1 MNFLQLKYFQ
11 EVARLEHMTKAAES
25 LNVSQ
30 PSISNTI
37 SRLEKELGV
46 PLFVRQGRQIKL
58 TPYGQT
64 FLKRVNRSFFEL
76 DEGVAELKAMAGL
89 ERGYI
94 SIATTL
100 ASIMP
105 FLLKDYLT
113 SYPQNK
119 IIQKQAFSTEDI
131 KKQLINNEIDLC
143 ISWLPI
149 IDEDIEWL
157 PLKMEQIY
165 ISVPMNHRFA
175 HRKKIDLAELAE
187 EKFISLTPEYTFRKL
202 TDDFCYRAGFEPN
215 ISIQIT
221 DASSLHQFVHQDYGV
236 TFTPVF
242 LIPSTRNLNCVHIP
256 IHNPVCQCTIG
267 IAWHK
272 NHSMSQSAKEFIEFT
287 ASFFRDLVMN

>member
-1 MNFLQLKYFQ
+1 MNLLQLKYFQ

-46 PLFVRQGRQIKL
+46 PLFVRQGRQIRL
-58 TPYGQT
+58 TPYGQA

-76 DEGVAELKAMAGL
+76 DEGVAELKEMTGL

-94 SIATTL
+94 SISTTL

-105 FLLKDYLT
+105 YLLKDYLI
-113 SYPQNK
+113 SYPKNK

-165 ISVPMNHRFA
+165 ISVPADHRLA
-175 HRKKIDLAELAE
+175 RRKKIDLMELTN
-187 EKFISLTPEYTFRKL
+187 EKFISLTPEYAFRKV
-202 TDDFCYRAGFEPN
+202 TDAFCYRAGFEPD
-215 ISIQIT
+215 ISIQVT
-221 DASSLHQFVHQDYGV
+221 DASALHLFVHQGYGI
-236 TFTPVF
+236 TFTPAF
-242 LIPSTRNLNCVHIP
+242 LFSPTQHLNCVHIL
-256 IHNPVCQCTIG
+256 INNPGCRCTIG
-267 IAWHK
+267 LAWHR
-272 NHSMSQSAKEFIEFT
+272 NHNMSQSAKEFIEFT
-287 ASFFRDLVMN
+287 TRFFQESEE